1 MASKPESP
9 TTKEKTFQVRSG
21 TPLLEAGYT
30 PVPNLLLDH
39 YETLGLTEGTA
50 LFVIRLLRHGLS
62 DRKALPDSPHLETL
76 RDRGLLFV
84 QQWPDRVELRLDPL
98 FHNLARLA
106 DWLADGRSPA
116 DFKLEVPAEM
126 LASSQSATARF
137 DSPDFDA
144 EVNDVIA
151 AFAAANRRTAS
162 PAEKEQIRHLA
173 VRFDA
178 AARAAA
184 EPSNGPAWV
193 MAALRSTLEKK
204 PEGGISVSDLEQAME
219 ERMAAASN
227 AEPAAQASKAT
238 RRKVA
243 ARIRKM
249 SPREKEALGTV
260 VMAYQGVARQ
270 PPDDRLVLVLMQ
282 LSDTYGP
289 TWVLNAIHETGKV
302 QQLISPE
309 YIESILMRWRSEGRI
324 PNATAATESP
334 PLTDTLLAHVV
345 TMYEQEVGSLTPQAR
360 DQLLSLTKEFRD
372 VDEWRQAFAEA
383 ARSNARNLRYVEA
396 VLRKKGKNS
405 TPAARRSTRSRRR
418 PKAARQGVWTKEEL
432 DAARQEA
439 LSLPPVDVESLL
451 GEDA

>member
-1 MASKPESP
+1 
-9 TTKEKTFQVRSG
+9 
-21 TPLLEAGYT
+21 
-30 PVPNLLLDH
+30 
-39 YETLGLTEGTA
+39 
-50 LFVIRLLRHGLS
+50 
-62 DRKALPDSPHLETL
+62 
-76 RDRGLLFV
+76 
-84 QQWPDRVELRLDPL
+84 
-98 FHNLARLA
+98 
-106 DWLADGRSPA
+106 
-116 DFKLEVPAEM
+116 
-126 LASSQSATARF
+126 
-137 DSPDFDA
+137 
-144 EVNDVIA
+144 
-151 AFAAANRRTAS
+151 
-162 PAEKEQIRHLA
+162 
-173 VRFDA
+173 
-178 AARAAA
+178 
-184 EPSNGPAWV
+184 
-193 MAALRSTLEKK
+193 
-204 PEGGISVSDLEQAME
+204 
-219 ERMAAASN
+219 
-227 AEPAAQASKAT
+227 
-238 RRKVA
+238 
-243 ARIRKM
+243 M

-260 VMAYQGVARQ
+260 VMAYQGVAGH

-309 YIESILMRWRSEGRI
+309 YVESILMRWRSEGRI
-324 PNATAATESP
+324 PDATAATESP
-334 PLTDTLLAHVV
+334 PLTDTLLARVV

-360 DQLLSLTKEFRD
+360 DQLLSLTQEFRD